1 MTATVSPFPVLSDL
15 RQVASDRFDTLGFP
29 TTKNEDWKFTN
40 LAPFLKTLDAEPG
53 SLAPEE
59 LAAAPFADLGRP
71 RLVFVNGRYAPLLS
85 APPAGVKAGSLRE
98 ALDSGGV
105 GQVGRYADFEKNA
118 LVALNTAEFEDGALV
133 EIGNGCVL
141 DSPIHLLF
149 VSTGGAAYPRNLIL
163 AGRDSQA
170 TILETYLGLGEQPS
184 FTCAVTELVAGDGSV
199 ISHLKLQDETTR
211 ALHWG
216 MLRVEQG
223 ASSNFTSY
231 NIALGAGLAR
241 NEIAAVLAG
250 EGAECTLKGLYLATG
265 RQHIDNYT
273 TLDHAR
279 EHSTS
284 HELYKGILD
293 GDSHGVF
300 HGRIIVRPEAQKTD
314 AIQRNKNLL
323 LSRGAVVNTKPQLEI
338 YADDVRCTHGAT
350 VGQVDQEAVFYLRSR
365 GIGLAE
371 ARSLLTVAFTGE
383 ILEGIPVE
391 VIRSRL
397 ATAISARLSGLGS

>member
-1 MTATVSPFPVLSDL
+1 MLSDL
-15 RQVASDRFDTLGFP
+15 RLVASDRFEAQGFP
-29 TTKNEDWKFTN
+29 TTKNEDWKYTN

-59 LAAAPFADLGRP
+59 LEAAPFADLGCP

-85 APPAGVKAGSLRE
+85 TPPAGVKAGSLRE
-98 ALDSGGV
+98 ALQAGRGGE
-105 GQVGRYADFEKNA
+105 VGRYADFDQNA
-118 LVALNTAEFEDGALV
+118 MTALNTARFEDGALV

-141 DSPIHLLF
+141 EAPIHLLF
-149 VSTGGAAYPRNLIL
+149 VSTGGLAYPRNLIL

-170 TILETYLGLGEQPS
+170 AVLETYLGLGDRPG
-184 FTCAVTELVAGDGSV
+184 FTCAVTELVAGDGAV
-199 ISHLKLQDETTR
+199 IDHYKLQAENRR

-216 MLRVEQG
+216 LLRVQQG
-223 ASSNFTSY
+223 ATSSVTSH

-241 NEIAAVLAG
+241 NEIAAVLEG
-250 EGAECTLKGLYLATG
+250 EGAHCALNGLYLATG
-265 RQHIDNYT
+265 HQHIDNYT

-279 EHSTS
+279 EHTTS

-293 GDSHGVF
+293 GAAHGVF
-300 HGRIIVRPEAQKTD
+300 HGRILVRPQAQKTD

-323 LSRGAVVNTKPQLEI
+323 LSRDALINTKPQLEI

-350 VGQVDQEAVFYLRSR
+350 VGQVDQDAIFYLRSR

-371 ARSLLTVAFTGE
+371 ARSLLTYAFASD
-383 ILEGIPVE
+383 ILEKIRVE
-391 VIRSRL
+391 SLRSRL
-397 ATAISARLSGLGS
+397 SRALSQWLEGASA